1 MKKGRVFLL
10 IASLTLILSCRNDSR
25 MIIGKWK
32 LENSSSVQGEMML
45 TFFSENVFSIV
56 YSAKNETQT
65 RIKNTGVWKWDI
77 ESNILELINDKG
89 NTVEKYHIQLLNKD
103 SLIWL
108 EMKEGKTI
116 SFNPHLFLK
125 G

>member
-116 SFNPHLFLK
+116 SFNPQLFLK